1 MSTPCIPDKLPITDL
16 DWSRLARKI
25 SEASAQLARYDGLLQ
40 GMVNPGVLLS
50 PLTLNEAVLSSR
62 IEGTNATTSEV
73 LEFDAGAEFDSEK
86 TDDIQEVKN
95 YREALLAAERALQDG
110 RPISLSMIKALHQIL
125 MNGVRGKDK
134 RPGAFRVNQNWI
146 GPKNR
151 PIEEATFVPPHPS
164 RVEDLLEEW
173 ASFIGSEGEVLTQLA
188 MVHAQF
194 EIIHPFMDGN
204 GRIGR
209 ILVPI
214 FLFEKKMLH
223 RPMFYL
229 SEYLEERRDD
239 YCDALG
245 RITAEGDW
253 QGWLEFFLDAIRIQ
267 ASTNV
272 KKAKRILELYD
283 ELKWGFQ
290 QATKSQFASPALDA
304 FFQSPIISSSAF
316 MKAAG
321 ITNRSTL
328 GKILSQLEE
337 AHYIVMLRDASGRKP
352 AVYALPKLL
361 NIAEGK
367 QVID

>member
-1 MSTPCIPDKLPITDL
+1 MLAPCIPDKLPITDL
-16 DWSRLARKI
+16 DWGELAKKI

-40 GMVNPGVLLS
+40 GMVNPAVLLS

-73 LEFDAGAEFDSEK
+73 LEFDAGADFGSEK
-86 TDDIQEVKN
+86 TDDIQEVRN
-95 YREALLAAERALQDG
+95 YRAALLAAEQALQDG
-110 RPISLSMIKALHQIL
+110 RSISLSMIKALHQIL
-125 MNGVRGKDK
+125 MNGVRGNDK
-134 RPGAFRVNQNWI
+134 RPGAFRLNQNWI

-151 PIEEATFVPPHPS
+151 PIEEATFIPPHPS
-164 RVEDLLEEW
+164 RVQDLLEDW
-173 ASFIGSEGEVLTQLA
+173 AAFIGSEGEVLTQLA

-229 SEYLEERRDD
+229 SEYLEERREE
-239 YCDALG
+239 YCNALG
-245 RITAEGDW
+245 RITEEGDW
-253 QGWLEFFLDAIRIQ
+253 QGWLEFFLEAIRVQ
-267 ASTNV
+267 AFTNV
-272 KKAKRILELYD
+272 NKAKRILALYD
-283 ELKWGFQ
+283 ELKGRFQ
-290 QATKSQFASPALDA
+290 QATKSQFALPALDA

-316 MKAAG
+316 MKASG
-321 ITNRSTL
+321 VTNRSTAS
-328 GKILSQLEE
+328 KILNQLEKGN
-337 AHYIVMLRDASGRKP
+337 YITMLRDGAGRKP

-367 QVID
+367 MVFD